1 VRVLKLRQR
10 HRCAT
15 SGKRLLRS
23 AEVDHALPLYR
34 VWREHRT
41 QPWPELLAY
50 WGTPNLQVVNR
61 AVHVDKCR
69 DEAAERSQTLRQSR
83 FRVVEDESG
92 FEVIEEA

>member
-1 VRVLKLRQR
+1 MRALKLRQR

-15 SGKRLLRS
+15 SGKRLLRT

-34 VWREHRT
+34 VWREHRAR
-41 QPWPELLAY
+41 PWPELLAY

-69 DEAAERSQTLRQSR
+69 DEAAERSQTLRLSR
-83 FRVVEDESG
+83 FRVIEDESG
-92 FEVIEEA
+92 FEVIEET